1 MRGYFAIGFEGVSK
15 TGNVGNLIRTA
26 NGFGAAFVFSVRH
39 NLPDGELSPVLA
51 DTSKSDKSIP
61 YYEYDSL
68 EEMHLPKK
76 CKIIGIELC
85 DEAVDLPTFRHPQN
99 AAYILGSE
107 RLSLSQGMMDACDH
121 IIKIPTKFC
130 LNVATAGAIV
140 MYDRQLSFGKFGE
153 RAITPRSEP
162 IARPKHVRGGPI
174 FRTKRF
180 EQLKEQA
187 NLKEQKGK

>member
-26 NGFGAAFVFSVRH
+26 NGFGAAFVFSVRP
-39 NLPDGELSPVLA
+39 NLPDGELSPVLS

-68 EEMHLPKK
+68 EDMTLPKK

-85 DEAVDLPTFRHPQN
+85 DDAVDLPTFRHPQN
-99 AAYILGSE
+99 AAYVLGSE
-107 RLSLSQGMMDACDH
+107 RLSLSQGMMDKCDH

-140 MYDRQLSFGKFGE
+140 MYDRQLSFGRFSE
-153 RAITPRSEP
+153 RALTPTSEP
-162 IARPKHVRGGPI
+162 IPRSKHIRGGPI
-174 FRTKRF
+174 FRTDKYS
-180 EQLKEQA
+180 QLKKQEG
-187 NLKEQKGK
+187 N